1 MCNLPMRSTRMDSN
15 TCSKL
20 SSKASS
26 MGYRAIAKWQ
36 QNHQV
41 GRMALP
47 LDTSLLRI
55 LLSLQQMLGACAM
68 VPVHGRHRRSFAH
81 SAAG

>member
-1 MCNLPMRSTRMDSN
+1 MRSRMGSN
-15 TCSKL
+15 TCSIR

-26 MGYRAIAKWQ
+26 MGYRAIAKWRQ
-36 QNHQV
+36 SHQV
-41 GRMALP
+41 GRMTLP

-55 LLSLQQMLGACAM
+55 LLSLQQMLGVCAM
-68 VPVHGRHRRSFAH
+68 VPVHGRYRRSFAH